1 LLFQQQLTAIEA
13 SIMSKKQTQ
22 VRMPDDI
29 HQWLT
34 ERAKQNDR
42 SMNAE
47 LVRILK
53 EVKDGTAEK
62 AAYERGRHDG
72 YELGSNP

>member
-1 LLFQQQLTAIEA
+1 MT
-13 SIMSKKQTQ
+13 KTDKRTQ
-22 VRMPDDI
+22 ARIPADV

-34 ERAKQNDR
+34 DRAKTNDR

-53 EVKDGTAEK
+53 EVKDGTIEK
-62 AAYERGRHDG
+62 TAYERGKRDG
-72 YELGSNP
+72 FELASNP

>member
-1 LLFQQQLTAIEA
+1 MTQ
-13 SIMSKKQTQ
+13 KQTQ
-22 VRMPDDI
+22 VRMPVEV
-29 HQWLT
+29 HQWVT

>member
-1 LLFQQQLTAIEA
+1 
-13 SIMSKKQTQ
+13 MKQTQ
-22 VRMPDDI
+22 LRMPDDI
-29 HQWLT
+29 HQWVT

-53 EVKDGTAEK
+53 EVKNGTAEK

-72 YELGSNP
+72 YELRSNP

>member
-1 LLFQQQLTAIEA
+1 MTDPE
-13 SIMSKKQTQ
+13 KKTQT
-22 VRMPDDI
+22 RMPADL

-34 ERAKQNDR
+34 DRAKQNDR

-53 EVKDGTAEK
+53 EAKEADEK
-62 AAYERGRHDG
+62 AKAA
-72 YELGSNP
+72 

>member
-1 LLFQQQLTAIEA
+1 MEVKQP
-13 SIMSKKQTQ
+13 MKQTQ
-22 VRMPDDI
+22 VRIPVDV
-29 HQWLT
+29 HSLLT

-53 EVKDGTAEK
+53 EALTGTAEQ
-62 AAYERGRHDG
+62 AAFERGRLRG
-72 YELGSNP
+72 IEQASNP

>member
-1 LLFQQQLTAIEA
+1 
-13 SIMSKKQTQ
+13 MKQTQ
-22 VRMPDDI
+22 VRMPVDV
-29 HQWLT
+29 HELLT

-53 EVKDGTAEK
+53 EVLTGTADK
-62 AAYERGRHDG
+62 AAFERGRLAG
-72 YELGSNP
+72 IQQAMNP

>member
-1 LLFQQQLTAIEA
+1 
-13 SIMSKKQTQ
+13 
-22 VRMPDDI
+22 MPVDV
-29 HQWLT
+29 HELLT

-53 EVKDGTAEK
+53 EVLTGATEK
-62 AAYERGRHDG
+62 AAKKVKHTEAA
-72 YELGSNP
+72 

>member
-1 LLFQQQLTAIEA
+1 
-13 SIMSKKQTQ
+13 MKQTQ
-22 VRMPDDI
+22 VRMPADV
-29 HQWLT
+29 HELLT

-53 EVKDGTAEK
+53 EVLTGEADK
-62 AAYERGRHDG
+62 AAFERGRQEG
-72 YELGSNP
+72 VRQAMNP

>member
-1 LLFQQQLTAIEA
+1 
-13 SIMSKKQTQ
+13 MSQDKKTQ
-22 VRMPDDI
+22 ARIPADV

-47 LVRILK
+47 LIRILRQAK
-53 EVKDGTAEK
+53 EAAEQKQTA
-62 AAYERGRHDG
+62 A
-72 YELGSNP
+72 

>member
-1 LLFQQQLTAIEA
+1 MTE
-13 SIMSKKQTQ
+13 SEKRTQ
-22 VRMPDDI
+22 VRMPADV
-29 HQWLT
+29 HELLT

-53 EVKDGTAEK
+53 EVLTGTAEK
-62 AAYERGRHDG
+62 AAFERGRLAG
-72 YELGSNP
+72 IEQAMNP

>member
-1 LLFQQQLTAIEA
+1 
-13 SIMSKKQTQ
+13 MKQDKRTQ
-22 VRMPDDI
+22 TRIPTDV

-34 ERAKQNDR
+34 GRAKQNDR

-53 EVKDGTAEK
+53 EVKARESEQAYYTACMEPGIEPIIKTEK
-62 AAYERGRHDG
+62 
-72 YELGSNP
+72 

>member
-1 LLFQQQLTAIEA
+1 
-13 SIMSKKQTQ
+13 MKQTQ

-29 HQWLT
+29 HQWVT

-53 EVKDGTAEK
+53 EVKEGTAEK

>member
-1 LLFQQQLTAIEA
+1 
-13 SIMSKKQTQ
+13 MKQTQ
-22 VRMPDDI
+22 VRIPADV

-34 ERAKQNDR
+34 DRAKVNDR

-53 EVKDGTAEK
+53 EVKAKEAEQTYYTACMESGIEPIIPTEK
-62 AAYERGRHDG
+62 
-72 YELGSNP
+72 

>member
-1 LLFQQQLTAIEA
+1 
-13 SIMSKKQTQ
+13 MKQDKRTQ
-22 VRMPDDI
+22 TRIPADV

-34 ERAKQNDR
+34 GRAKQNDR

-53 EVKDGTAEK
+53 EVKAREAEQTYYTACHESGIEPIINPMEK
-62 AAYERGRHDG
+62 
-72 YELGSNP
+72 

>member
-1 LLFQQQLTAIEA
+1 
-13 SIMSKKQTQ
+13 MKQTQ
-22 VRMPDDI
+22 VRIPADV

-34 ERAKQNDR
+34 DRAKVNDR

-53 EVKDGTAEK
+53 EVKAKEEEQK
-62 AAYERGRHDG
+62 AAA
-72 YELGSNP
+72 

>member
-1 LLFQQQLTAIEA
+1 MT
-13 SIMSKKQTQ
+13 QTEKRTQ
-22 VRMPDDI
+22 TRIPNEV

-34 ERAKQNDR
+34 DRARQNDR

-53 EVKDGTAEK
+53 EKKEADDEK
-62 AAYERGRHDG
+62 TR
-72 YELGSNP
+72 SS

>member
-1 LLFQQQLTAIEA
+1 
-13 SIMSKKQTQ
+13 
-22 VRMPDDI
+22 MPAEV

-34 ERAKQNDR
+34 DRAKTNDR

-53 EVKDGTAEK
+53 EAMEKEVEQKKTA
-62 AAYERGRHDG
+62 A
-72 YELGSNP
+72 